1 MKSIE
6 EAAKEYELY
15 SMNNLSG
22 AFKAGVS
29 FAQRWIPV
37 EEELPE
43 TNEFEESRIC
53 LIKNRYAID
62 IGRYYSNKKRWFLSS
77 SNFKVTHWR
86 YVELHNII
94 NSFEETY
101 VGWQN

>member
-1 MKSIE
+1 MKTIE

-22 AFKAGVS
+22 AFKAGVE

-43 TNEFEESRIC
+43 IQEPVHVKGYVVDIKRNEVITYDVASTFLDE
-53 LIKNRYAID
+53 N
-62 IGRYYSNKKRWFLSS
+62 NKKLFFTARIGLI
-77 SNFKVTHWR
+77 VTHWR
-86 YVELHNII
+86 QIELK
-94 NSFEETY
+94 
-101 VGWQN
+101 